1 MKAEEILIYL
11 RKSRSDNPEE
21 TVEEVLARHERQ
33 LQEHAVR
40 SYGLPVPEQ
49 NIYREIVSGETIDAR
64 PEVKKVLARIE
75 DPDIKGVLIIEPQRL
90 SRGDWED
97 GGKILSSF
105 RYSYTLII
113 TPHKTYDLQDKF
125 DYKFFKMELSQGN
138 DYLEYTKEILNRGK
152 LASVKEGN
160 YIGSVAP
167 FGYQKAFINKS
178 PTLVPDPIEAP
189 AIELI
194 FDLFVRK
201 DLGWTKTA
209 RALDQMGIAPRRS
222 HYWNPSQIKTILTNP
237 VYTGKV
243 TWNHCKSITVVE
255 NGKLRKSRPIAKD
268 YMIIDGKHPA
278 LISEELFQKAQEK
291 LGRNTREPFSKELV
305 NPLAG
310 LLYCKNCGTAMIR
323 RTYRQP
329 DGSAR
334 SVPRLLCNNQSHCG
348 TKSATFDSVY
358 SALLLAL
365 RNTIQDFHI
374 KIQQDDTLSAYTA
387 QQRILATLEAELAR
401 LESRQEELY
410 DLLEDG
416 IYSKEVFLKRNE
428 KLAESRSELEA
439 KIKKAKENA
448 PRPINYQDRI
458 IKFEQVLQAL
468 QDDAVPPKEKN
479 RLLKQIIQRIDYSRD
494 STNRTRWDTSKP
506 VLEIHFKEF

>member
-1 MKAEEILIYL
+1 MN
-11 RKSRSDNPEE
+11 NPEGRIIELPKITDPRGNLTFAENIRNIPFDVKRVYWVYDVPSGENRGGHAHKCCREFIIAVSGSFTVTLDNGHE
-21 TVEEVLARHERQ
+21 TKTFLLNHPYQGLLVETGIWRTLNDFSSGSVCLVLA
-33 LQEHAVR
+33 
-40 SYGLPVPEQ
+40 S
-49 NIYREIVSGETIDAR
+49 D
-64 PEVKKVLARIE
+64 
-75 DPDIKGVLIIEPQRL
+75 
-90 SRGDWED
+90 
-97 GGKILSSF
+97 F
-105 RYSYTLII
+105 
-113 TPHKTYDLQDKF
+113 F
-125 DYKFFKMELSQGN
+125 DENDYIRNYN

-167 FGYQKAFINKS
+167 FGYQKAFIDKS

-243 TWNHCKSITVVE
+243 TWNHYKSIKVVE

-310 LLYCKNCGTAMIR
+310 LLYCKNCGTAMTR

-387 QQRILATLEAELAR
+387 QRRILATLEAELAR

-448 PRPINYQDRI
+448 PRPINYQERI

-468 QDDAVPPKEKN
+468 QDEAVPPKEKN
-479 RLLKQIIQRIDYSRD
+479 RLLKQIIRRIDYSRD